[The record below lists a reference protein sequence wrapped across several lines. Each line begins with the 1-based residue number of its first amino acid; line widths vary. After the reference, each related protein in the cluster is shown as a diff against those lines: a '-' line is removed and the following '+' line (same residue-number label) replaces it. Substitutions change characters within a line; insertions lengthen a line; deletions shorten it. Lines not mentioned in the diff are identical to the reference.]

1 MAIYVLMILFVSSG
15 ASRSTH
21 TQSYEFSSM
30 EDCDSVKNHLEEI
43 MKDDEALRYVKT
55 STYCFKKGK

>member
-1 MAIYVLMILFVSSG
+1 MVIFVSTGGYNQIPGITS
-15 ASRSTH
+15 S
-21 TQSYEFSSM
+21 QSYEMATM